1 MLQAFVMQ
9 LLAGFEAEYQQRHDE
24 IWPELVE
31 VLKRYGMQDYHIFL
45 HPETLQLFGFLTV
58 PVDFD
63 SAGLKREAVMQHW
76 WESMAPLM
84 ETLPNSHE
92 PFSVPLKPVFY
103 LP

>member
-1 MLQAFVMQ
+1 MIQAFVMQ
-9 LLAGFEAEYQQRHDE
+9 LHAGFEAEYQQRHDE

-58 PVDFD
+58 PDTFNSV
-63 SAGLKREAVMQHW
+63 GLKHEPVMQRW
-76 WESMAPLM
+76 WHSMESLM
-84 ETLPNSHE
+84 ETVPNSAE
-92 PFSVPLKPVFY
+92 PLSIPLKSVFY